1 MSAKI
6 NDSGRP
12 ATSTLEPSFDQPR
25 LNWIA
30 NYIWGIA
37 DDVLR
42 DLYLRG
48 KYRDVILPMTVVR
61 RQCEPHWA
69 CANSL
74 PFVAAGQKAS
84 GPMDDRGQSER
95 RCREDTGGSWG
106 GLPGHEEAAAA
117 ASAARSARHA
127 ERVGRPDAIKPS
139 RMTSADVEG
148 IRPPARP
155 STNGPRHDTAAPGA
169 GAGCGE
175 PGRDCA
181 SGTDRRALRRGGNR
195 PANDEPQPIGG
206 SPCPSRR
213 RLRGQ
218 CPFVLNP
225 G

>member
-74 PFVAAGQKAS
+74 PFVAAGHKAS

-117 ASAARSARHA
+117 ASAARSAR
-127 ERVGRPDAIKPS
+127 RIDQRPPYGHELHRLQEDIRSRKPS
-139 RMTSADVEG
+139 DPAEEVCDRDESEREG
-148 IRPPARP
+148 CDQGRRQRTDNHTERGKPEDDRQAA
-155 STNGPRHDTAAPGA
+155 NG
-169 GAGCGE
+169 
-175 PGRDCA
+175 
-181 SGTDRRALRRGGNR
+181 
-195 PANDEPQPIGG
+195 DEIGG
-206 SPCPSRR
+206 HTQYLLGSAR
-213 RLRGQ
+213 
-218 CPFVLNP
+218 
-225 G
+225 